1 MSPGSDSD
9 TLWLRAALSA
19 SGDIGKQQYPFSSR
33 FAKAAVMALV
43 GWLVGW
49 LIWHLGQG
57 FLFLLT
63 DEEGIFPWD

>member
-43 GWLVGW
+43 GWL
-49 LIWHLGQG
+49 IWHLGWG
-57 FLFLLT
+57 FLFVLT